1 MTQGNAMN
9 RQGWLRYLEKQN
21 GTGLATLHHV
31 HADDLA
37 SDNREAALG
46 ESFFSAI
53 APYAMTLVGCRNAVA
68 VAPGNVL

>member
-1 MTQGNAMN
+1 LNET
-9 RQGWLRYLEKQN
+9 EKMRSKTV
-21 GTGLATLHHV
+21 GV
-31 HADDLA
+31 VEVDDLA